1 MEWTGD
7 IRVSGFV
14 GLFFLDSFGEIMDG
28 FLIKFLALK
37 INEKRRLHIL

>member
-28 FLIKFLALK
+28 VDK
-37 INEKRRLHIL
+37 IFSFKN